1 MTAGNGDSELYFHG
15 KFYRNGI
22 FDDLYI
28 GVNNGKICEIS
39 KFRNN
44 TRVVELENAVFSAST
59 DIHVHFRDPGE
70 TEKEDF
76 STGSMSAIFGG
87 TTTVFDMP
95 NNTVPVV
102 DYEVYENKRNSLR
115 GRSFCDYGLYTMFNG
130 VNANIIHEE
139 SAGIKIYMGEST
151 NAKGVEDIDEVNQA
165 LLDNIGKNVVF
176 HGESG
181 ECLRKSTVTV
191 NTMCDHSLS
200 RNTECERIALDKLN
214 KFRISRKIVA
224 HLSNFN
230 NVESI
235 QNPTFKS
242 EMLPQHMLL
251 SCEKM
256 ENSWGKVNPPI
267 RDEKIRQKNFQAY
280 LDGKIDVL
288 SSDHAPHTEKDKGEL
303 RYAKSGMIGVE
314 TRVPLILALLRKKIV
329 PLSIFAKTC
338 IENPPSLFGIKK
350 GLVEK
355 GYQADFFTV
364 DFSSTQRISEERL
377 HSKNPATP
385 FHGFEAIFP
394 NDVILGG
401 EIALQGRELI
411 EDHFGK
417 YMPLKK
423 SKMV

>member
-1 MTAGNGDSELYFHG
+1 MTGEEASELYFHG

-28 GVNNGKICEIS
+28 GISDGKICEIS

-44 TRVVELENAVFSAST
+44 ARVVELENAVFPGST
-59 DIHVHFRDPGE
+59 DMHVHFRDPGE

-76 STGSMSAIFGG
+76 ASGSMSAIFGG

-95 NNTVPVV
+95 NNMVPVI
-102 DYEVYENKRNSLR
+102 DYEVYESKRNSLR
-115 GRSFCDYGLYTMFNG
+115 GRSFCDYGLYSMFNG
-130 VNANIIHEE
+130 GNTNIIHDE
-139 SAGIKIYMGEST
+139 SIGIKIYMGEST
-151 NAKGVEDIDEVNQA
+151 NAKGIENIDETNQ
-165 LLDNIGKNVVF
+165 LSLENLGKNIVF
-176 HGESG
+176 HAESG
-181 ECLRKSTVTV
+181 ECLRKSSVSV
-191 NTMCDHSLS
+191 NTLCDHSMS
-200 RNTECERIALDKLN
+200 RNTECEKIALDKLN

-224 HLSNFN
+224 HMSDFN
-230 NVESI
+230 NVETMRDR
-235 QNPTFKS
+235 TFKN

-251 SCEKM
+251 SCEKI

-267 RDEKIRQKNFQAY
+267 RDEKIREKNFQAY
-280 LDGKIDVL
+280 LDGKIDIL
-288 SSDHAPHTEKDKGEL
+288 SSDHAPHTEKDKREV

-314 TRVPLILALLRKKIV
+314 TRVPLILALIRKKIV
-329 PLSIFAKTC
+329 PLSIFVKTC

-350 GLVEK
+350 GLIER
-355 GYQADFFTV
+355 GYTADFITV
-364 DFSSTQRISEERL
+364 DFSSTERISEGRL

-401 EIALQGRELI
+401 EIALQGKELI

-423 SKMV
+423 TEIV

>member
-44 TRVVELENAVFSAST
+44 ARVVELENAVFSAST

-95 NNTVPVV
+95 NNMVPVV
-102 DYEVYENKRNSLR
+102 DYEVYESKRNSLR

-151 NAKGVEDIDEVNQA
+151 NAKGVEDIDETNQA

-364 DFSSTQRISEERL
+364 DFSSTQRIREERL